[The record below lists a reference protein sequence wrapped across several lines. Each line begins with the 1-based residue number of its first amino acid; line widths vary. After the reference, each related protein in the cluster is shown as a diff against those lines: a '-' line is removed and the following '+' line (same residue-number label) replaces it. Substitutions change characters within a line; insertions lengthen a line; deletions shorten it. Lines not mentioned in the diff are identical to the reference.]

1 MLECIRYLGNRE
13 RIAEQLET
21 NTKQIFDKFVDVTVL
36 ELIDRE
42 YGSLDE
48 NEMPATI
55 FDEEKLVNEAKE
67 LFVEEE
73 DIQNTLLFLETRSQ
87 GKIIAT
93 TKDGQK
99 AIDVVEYKKFR
110 SKYPTKMAV
119 DQDVNPEVGNVLKKG
134 TIK

>member
-1 MLECIRYLGNRE
+1 MLECIRSLGNRE
-13 RIAEQLET
+13 RIVEQLEA

-73 DIQNTLLFLETRSQ
+73 DIQNTLLFLETRPQ

-93 TKDGQK
+93 TADNQT
-99 AIDVVEYKKFR
+99 AIDVVEYKRFR

-119 DQDVNPEVGNVLKKG
+119 DQDAKLEIGNALKKG
-134 TIK
+134 TMK